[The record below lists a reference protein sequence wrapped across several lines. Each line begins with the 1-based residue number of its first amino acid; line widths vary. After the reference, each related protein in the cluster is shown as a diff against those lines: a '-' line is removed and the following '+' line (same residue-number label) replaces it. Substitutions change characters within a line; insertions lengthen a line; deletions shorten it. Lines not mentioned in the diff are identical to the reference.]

1 MGQKIAL
8 VDKTPGL
15 TRDRRE
21 GVILGD
27 GIFDI
32 PIRLV
37 DTAGFEGTRD
47 LDDKK
52 LSRRNLN
59 KLLIEDMLR
68 QTRNALIY
76 SDLALF
82 VLDSREGITYNDVA
96 LYNWLTLNQMRIQ
109 SDQKKINNLEKMRQA
124 REGPSMEDFEE
135 EVLIPDIVTEAR
147 AFQEENM
154 DPLEKQQAKDKI
166 DRANKKRIRDEKL
179 EKMASDFQKQFVNL
193 DEIFINQEVKVP
205 KILYL
210 ANKAEDGNEGDIL
223 GDFYMKFPYA
233 AEDESCEP
241 IFISA
246 EHGDGFTDLYA
257 AIQNEIPDNLSGEYV
272 DRKKKRLQ
280 RYNDLKESMMDDIV
294 DLKLDLIQKQGDSE
308 NK

>member
-257 AIQNEIPDNLSGEYV
+257 AIQNEIPDNLSSEYV